1 MEYGNYV
8 RVQTNDCN
16 AQVYEIRPV
25 AVSDS
30 PEAVYELCVPA
41 ASVFAPGERPPDP

>member
-8 RVQTNDCN
+8 RVQTNGCN

-25 AVSDS
+25 AGSDS
-30 PEAVYELCVPA
+30 QEVVYELCVPA
-41 ASVFAPGERPPDP
+41 APVFAPDELPPDP